1 MSKKASDM
9 QVLLMQDVKNLGKTG
24 ETVRVRPGYAR
35 NYLLPM
41 GIAAVPDAST
51 LAALAAREKK
61 MAEMEAA
68 REESLKDLAE
78 RIPQTNI
85 TLEMK
90 VGPDGK
96 LYGSVTNQMI
106 ADAMKDAGL
115 EILAS
120 NVRLEEHIKE
130 VGQFEVPIHV
140 YGDVTVQARIW
151 VVKAAD

>member
-1 MSKKASDM
+1 MSKKSSDI

-35 NYLLPM
+35 NFLLPT
-41 GIAAVPDAST
+41 GVAAIPDATT

-61 MAEMEAA
+61 MVEMEAA
-68 REESLKDLAE
+68 REESLKGLADK
-78 RIPQTNI
+78 IPQTNI

-90 VGPDGK
+90 VGSDGK

-106 ADAMKDAGL
+106 AEAMKEAGL
-115 EILAS
+115 EIQAS
-120 NVRLEEHIKE
+120 SVRLEEHIKE

-151 VVKAAD
+151 VVRAAD

>member
-106 ADAMKDAGL
+106 ADAMKEAGL

>member
-1 MSKKASDM
+1 MSKKSSDM

-35 NYLLPM
+35 NFLLPM
-41 GIAAVPDAST
+41 GVAAIPDATT

-68 REESLKDLAE
+68 REESLKGLADK
-78 RIPQTNI
+78 IPQTNI

-90 VGPDGK
+90 VGDDGK

-106 ADAMKDAGL
+106 ADAMKEAGL
-115 EILAS
+115 DIHPS
-120 NVRLEEHIKE
+120 SVRMEDHIKE

>member
-1 MSKKASDM
+1 MSKKASDI

-35 NYLLPM
+35 NFLLPM
-41 GIAAVPDAST
+41 GVAAIPDATT

-61 MAEMEAA
+61 MAEIEAA
-68 REESLKDLAE
+68 REESLKGLAE

-106 ADAMKDAGL
+106 ADAMNEAGL
-115 EILAS
+115 EIYPS
-120 NVRLEEHIKE
+120 NVRMEEHIKE

-140 YGDVTVQARIW
+140 YGEVTVQARIW